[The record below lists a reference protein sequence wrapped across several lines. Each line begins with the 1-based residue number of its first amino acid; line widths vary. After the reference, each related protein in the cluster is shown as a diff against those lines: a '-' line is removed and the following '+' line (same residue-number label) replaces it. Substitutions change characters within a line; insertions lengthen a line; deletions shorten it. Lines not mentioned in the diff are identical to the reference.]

1 MERNI
6 LVEKGAFLPLP
17 CLRLMISPLRLVSAA
32 IWQTVQQR
40 QVMDYGMLE
49 EFVTMVTEIVP
60 EILNNSQRAQLILG
74 LRARLVLELC
84 RSKPIADL
92 ESIQPHLDR
101 IQTLTPLWGTQAI
114 DTEVGLSESNFLG
127 LVQTLLT
134 DPDQKKHFYQD
145 VFPVEF
151 GPSYDAAIQNLMWQF
166 LSRLEKLVFVS
177 NFQQAA
183 SLLSDGPSIL
193 EECVESVSQQQQ
205 LTNLLQ
211 HHRDLGQLT
220 DHDTSASTDEDCIL
234 SALCLP
240 PVERVVIPPEAEEGA
255 SIDVKGTEPV
265 VDGGSCECK
274 ENKPP
279 CLIDDDVAEDNAEF
293 TQPETEVMEPEYNT
307 ELVIGED
314 GRERPV
320 NVVENLPPKKE
331 TEGEGEER
339 NESPQPGLQTPILD
353 QIKSVEE
360 GCLPHREPGKGSF
373 LSATGQPNPEPL
385 GRADQQSLCCEA
397 GILQLSA
404 TLSKPNSS
412 LAYMHSVEGSS
423 ARGKR
428 SLERRTCKVCGK
440 VVQRPAVLRKH
451 MVTHTGDWPYE
462 CPTCKKIY
470 KTLKSFQEHTE
481 KCVFPNEEM
490 LLDSESSISVT
501 QYKGRVLKKI
511 LPLPPG
517 QRTALK
523 DKDQKRTV
531 CKTCPV
537 CGKTFATGSSM
548 KRHQIIHTEPKKCR
562 LCELVFQNSSEL
574 KVHMEAHPKKGIHQC
589 SNCERTFKHDYSL
602 KAHEEACLFLSQQ
615 GHLGES
621 SSRTAMA
628 QSEPG
633 PSSGTDQQS
642 ITEGILQLSETLSK
656 QNSAFAY
663 MHSVE
668 GSSARAKRSLERRTC
683 KVCGKV
689 VQRPAVLR
697 KHMVTH
703 TGDWPY
709 ECPTCK
715 KIYKTLKSFQEHTE
729 KCVFPIEETSQER
742 ESSSADATKDQSS
755 APELSASIGSSKRCA
770 RCPICHKFIS
780 GYLRY
785 HILSHSEERPHTC
798 PRCGSKYKFDFV
810 LRRHMRLFCKVK
822 KGEPV
827 ELGEKKIHMCN
838 ECGKE
843 FGLKSTL
850 TAHKRIHNPLRCA
863 YCRRMFPDQETLAIH
878 KVEHKPVQCT
888 MCEKSFN
895 VIRYLSRHYVED
907 HQFSGPFRCTFC
919 EKSYA
924 ELSVFIRHERTH
936 TGDLPYKCSH
946 CPKKFHFET
955 ALVTHQRKHTGER
968 PCLCWECGKSFQT
981 KGILKAHMDR
991 VHTQLKRFPCA
1002 QCNKVFKDKGQ
1013 MKMHEN
1019 VYHKGVRFPCSYCGK
1034 GFFSPAPLA
1043 RHVLIHTGEN
1053 PYSCTYKECTRVF
1066 KSASELRIHIRYHTG
1081 ERPFKCKDCGKGFV
1095 QAHYLTVH
1103 RRSHT
1108 GEKPYPCLTCNRYF
1122 GTSSQLARHIKTHTG
1137 EKPYQCVDCGK
1148 AFNRRDRLRTHKD
1161 KCHPVTSY

>member
-1 MERNI
+1 MEI
-6 LVEKGAFLPLP
+6 HIPGEKGLPLP
-17 CLRLMISPLRLVSAA
+17 CLRLLFSPLRLISGA

-49 EFVTMVTEIVP
+49 EFVTMVTDMVP
-60 EILNNSQRAQLILG
+60 ELLNSSQRAQLILG

-84 RSKPIADL
+84 RSKPITDP
-92 ESIQPHLDR
+92 ETIQPHLDR
-101 IQTLTPLWGTQAI
+101 IQTLTPLWGTKVTDA
-114 DTEVGLSESNFLG
+114 DVGLSESNFLG
-127 LVQTLLT
+127 LVQTLLK
-134 DPDQKKHFYQD
+134 DPDQRTNYFQD

-151 GPSYDAAIQNLMWQF
+151 GPSYDAAIQKLMWQF
-166 LSRLEKLVFVS
+166 LSRLETLLPVS

-183 SLLSDGPSIL
+183 SLLTDVPSVL
-193 EECVESVSQQQQ
+193 EECVESMSHPEQ
-205 LTNLLQ
+205 LKTLLQ
-211 HHRDLGQLT
+211 YHRDLGQL
-220 DHDTSASTDEDCIL
+220 DKHDLPTFSEGDCVL
-234 SALCLP
+234 SAFCLS
-240 PVERVVIPPEAEEGA
+240 PVERVVIPPVAEMEGTA
-255 SIDVKGTEPV
+255 TDVKEPEV
-265 VDGGSCECK
+265 GVETSSGECER
-274 ENKPP
+274 NKPFS
-279 CLIDDDVAEDNAEF
+279 ANNDNENNAGF
-293 TQPETEVMEPEYNT
+293 ADPETEELGSEYKSVM
-307 ELVIGED
+307 VIGED
-314 GRERPV
+314 GRESLVHFVKKPPPV
-320 NVVENLPPKKE
+320 KEQSHIEEQCNKPVHQTLQSDQRNSNV
-331 TEGEGEER
+331 G
-339 NESPQPGLQTPILD
+339 D
-353 QIKSVEE
+353 VEE
-360 GCLPHREPGKGSF
+360 GSNLPETMQTNQDPS
-373 LSATGQPNPEPL
+373 SSI
-385 GRADQQSLCCEA
+385 DQQTCEA

-404 TLSKPNSS
+404 TLSKPNSP
-412 LAYMHSVEGSS
+412 LTYMTSVDDSS
-423 ARGKR
+423 TRGKR
-428 SLERRTCKVCGK
+428 SLERRTCKICGK

-451 MVTHTGDWPYE
+451 MVTHTGQWPYQ

-481 KCVFPNEEM
+481 KCVFPNEEGNQ
-490 LLDSESSISVT
+490 DSESSLSVM
-501 QYKGRVLKKI
+501 QYKGRLLKKI
-511 LPLPPG
+511 LPLPPE
-517 QRTALK
+517 QKASQK
-523 DKDQKRTV
+523 DKDQKHIV

-537 CGKTFATGSSM
+537 CGKNFATSSSM

-562 LCELVFQNSSEL
+562 VCEQVFPNSFEL
-574 KVHMEAHPKKGIHQC
+574 KVHMESHPKKGIHQC

-602 KAHEEACLFLSQQ
+602 KAHEEACLFLSHQQ
-615 GHLGES
+615 GQLGEGS
-621 SSRTAMA
+621 DFPAVPPTS
-628 QSEPG
+628 PG
-633 PSSGTDQQS
+633 PSGSIPQLS
-642 ITEGILQLSETLSK
+642 ITAEIIEPPDSISK
-656 QNSAFAY
+656 HNSAFAY

-709 ECPTCK
+709 QCPTCK

-729 KCVFPIEETSQER
+729 KCVFPIEETPEDG
-742 ESSSADATKDQSS
+742 ESSSTNATKDPSS
-755 APELSASIGSSKRCA
+755 TAELNAPIGSSKRCA

-785 HILSHSEERPHTC
+785 HILSHSDERPHVC

-827 ELGEKKIHMCN
+827 ELGEKKIHKCN

-907 HQFSGPFRCTFC
+907 HQFSGPFRCTYC

-936 TGDLPYKCSH
+936 TGDLPYQCSH

-991 VHTQLKRFPCA
+991 VHTQVKRFPCS

-1108 GEKPYPCLTCNRYF
+1108 GEKPYPCLTCNRFF

-1137 EKPYQCVDCGK
+1137 EKPYQCVECGK

-1161 KCHPVTSY
+1161 KYHPAY

>member
-6 LVEKGAFLPLP
+6 PVGKGPFLPLP
-17 CLRLMISPLRLVSAA
+17 SLRLMISPLRLVSAA

-40 QVMDYGMLE
+40 HVMDYGMLE

-74 LRARLVLELC
+74 LRAQLVLELC

-92 ESIQPHLDR
+92 ETIQTHLDR
-101 IQTLTPLWGTQAI
+101 IQTLTPLWGTQAT
-114 DTEVGLSESNFLG
+114 DAEVGLSESNFLG

-134 DPDQKKHFYQD
+134 DPDEKNHFFQD

-151 GPSYDAAIQNLMWQF
+151 GPTYDAAIQKLMWQF
-166 LSRLEKLVFVS
+166 LSRLEKLVLVS

-183 SLLSDGPSIL
+183 SLLSDVPSIL
-193 EECVESVSQQQQ
+193 EECLESVSHPQQ
-205 LTNLLQ
+205 LKTLLQ
-211 HHRDLGQLT
+211 YHRDLGQL
-220 DHDTSASTDEDCIL
+220 DNHDTPSSTDGDCIL

-240 PVERVVIPPEAEEGA
+240 PVERVVIPSEAEKG
-255 SIDVKGTEPV
+255 SMDVKETEKF
-265 VDGGSCECK
+265 VDGRSGECK
-274 ENKPP
+274 ENQPSSVTEEE
-279 CLIDDDVAEDNAEF
+279 DAEDDAAN
-293 TQPETEVMEPEYNT
+293 PETEEIEPEYNT
-307 ELVIGED
+307 MMVIGED
-314 GRERPV
+314 GVERPV
-320 NVVENLPPKKE
+320 KLIQKPPPENEE
-331 TEGEGEER
+331 THGEEHR
-339 NESPQPGLQTPILD
+339 ETPNLEQQTPKSD
-353 QIKSVEE
+353 QIKSIEE
-360 GCLPHREPGKGSF
+360 GCLPQGELGEGSI
-373 LSATGQPNPEPL
+373 LPVEGQTNPEQS
-385 GRADQQSLCCEA
+385 GRTDQQSLNCDA
-397 GILQLSA
+397 GILQVSA
-404 TLSKPNSS
+404 TLSKQNSA
-412 LAYMHSVEGSS
+412 LTQMHSVEGSS
-423 ARGKR
+423 SRGKR

-451 MVTHTGDWPYE
+451 MVTHTGDWPYQ

-481 KCVFPNEEM
+481 KCVFPNEEA
-490 LLDSESSISVT
+490 LQDSESPVSVM

-517 QRTALK
+517 QKAAQK
-523 DKDQKRTV
+523 EKDQKRIV

-562 LCELVFQNSSEL
+562 LCEQVFPNSSEL
-574 KVHMEAHPKKGIHQC
+574 KIHMETHPKKGLHQC

-615 GHLGES
+615 GQLGEGS
-621 SSRTAMA
+621 SLPTMA
-628 QSEPG
+628 QTNPG
-633 PSSGTDQQS
+633 PSSIHQQS
-642 ITEGILQLSETLSK
+642 ITAGFIQVSETLSQ

-709 ECPTCK
+709 QCPTCK

-729 KCVFPIEETSQER
+729 KCVFPVEEAPQES
-742 ESSSADATKDQSS
+742 ESSSTNATKDPSS
-755 APELSASIGSSKRCA
+755 TLELNASIGSSKRCA

-785 HILSHSEERPHTC
+785 HILSHSDERPHAC

-827 ELGEKKIHMCN
+827 ELGEKKIHKCN

-888 MCEKSFN
+888 MCDKNFN

-991 VHTQLKRFPCA
+991 VHTQVKRFPCS

-1137 EKPYQCVDCGK
+1137 EKPYQCGDCGK